1 VVFGTV
7 QGQTIGLYPVPDPM
21 ELITIFLYMAVAALC
36 VNRLVET
43 YQQDNRKPPSR
54 GDEQDGE

>member
-1 VVFGTV
+1 VPE
-7 QGQTIGLYPVPDPM
+7 PV

-36 VNRLVET
+36 VNRLVEI
-43 YQQDNRKPPSR
+43 YQQGNREPPSK